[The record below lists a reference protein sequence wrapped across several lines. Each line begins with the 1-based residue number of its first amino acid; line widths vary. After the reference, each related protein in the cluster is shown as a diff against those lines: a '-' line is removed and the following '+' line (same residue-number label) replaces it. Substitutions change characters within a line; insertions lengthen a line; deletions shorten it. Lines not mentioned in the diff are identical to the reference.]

1 MGLGSTAKKI
11 QIVSERAEQVYK
23 QIQELQQRIVHLERK
38 VDDTHDTATAL
49 DHRVE
54 ENRALLV
61 AIAEE
66 QGVNVDQVVAEAAID
81 DADDLAREEEAGP
94 GADGS
99 RTRETP
105 PRGAE

>member
-23 QIQELQQRIVHLERK
+23 QIQELQQRIIHLERK
-38 VDDTHDTATAL
+38 LEDTHDTATAL
-49 DHRVE
+49 DHRIE

-66 QGVNVDQVVAEAAID
+66 QGVDVDQVTTQAAID
-81 DADDLAREEEAGP
+81 DADELARDDEAAA
-94 GADGS
+94 GADGG

-105 PRGAE
+105 PQGAE

>member
-23 QIQELQQRIVHLERK
+23 QIQELQQRMVNLERE
-38 VDDTHDTATAL
+38 VDDTHDTVTAL

-61 AIAEE
+61 AIAEH
-66 QGVNVDQVVAEAAID
+66 QGVDVEEVTTEAAID
-81 DADDLAREEEAGP
+81 DADELARRDEDATDP
-94 GADGS
+94 NDTRA
-99 RTRETP
+99 RETP

>member
-23 QIQELQQRIVHLERK
+23 QIQELQQRIIHLERE
-38 VDDTHDTATAL
+38 VDDTHEAVTKM
-49 DHRVE
+49 DHRTE

-61 AIAEE
+61 AIADQ
-66 QGVNVDQVVAEAAID
+66 QGVDVDQVVAEAAID
-81 DADDLAREEEAGP
+81 DADDLAREASGD
-94 GADGS
+94 AHGS
-99 RTRETP
+99 QTRETP